1 MLDTHHFLL
10 SCKMQVYV
18 MVSGLSG
25 WLAWHKNS
33 NNAIFLHTIKVIIV
47 KLCAMVWL
55 IEQYLFIPFSVTLT
69 IFQGYISVKQFYLKM
84 LCSCLIK
91 LKLCRIVNYV
101 NMISNIPLFFGVC
114 MCVCV
119 YAHARTRMF
128 KGDNWKEFLIW
139 GKKLTLAF
147 FSDIVEVRSSNFAQL

>member
-101 NMISNIPLFFGVC
+101 NMISNILLFFGVC
-114 MCVCV
+114 M
-119 YAHARTRMF
+119 RTRALGCSRERME
-128 KGDNWKEFLIW
+128 KNSLSEE
-139 GKKLTLAF
+139 KKLTLAF
-147 FSDIVEVRSSNFAQL
+147 FSDIVEVRSSSFAQL